1 MTAVVDQIIKGVSDS
16 VVRTLQE
23 QGVSMESKS
32 VTDQLVDGFL
42 SGSTITKVV
51 YLVVIGGG
59 IISIIILGLK
69 LAFGKKDPDVQQ
81 DLYGYSGYDPYGQ
94 AAQYQMYQPM

>member
-1 MTAVVDQIIKGVSDS
+1 MT
-16 VVRTLQE
+16 
-23 QGVSMESKS
+23 SKT
-32 VTDQLVDGFL
+32 VTDQLIDGFL

-69 LAFGKKDPDVQQ
+69 LAFGKKDPDV
-81 DLYGYSGYDPYGQ
+81 
-94 AAQYQMYQPM
+94 